1 MNQTTPSAW
10 AEVRAGLRP
19 SVVLA
24 AGAIL
29 MALGPILQRL
39 PALDMLPWCAW
50 AGGLILV
57 GTGLVMCTPRG
68 WASAMVSVAGVLFL
82 AHAVALVAALLGLAV
97 AAWAYQMLAIPKLV
111 VVGALAITE
120 RQQHG
125 RHRQVWLL
133 AASGLGV
140 AKIAARLAF
149 PDAAWHD
156 AADVLVNLVVAAA
169 LWIFAQGLRRREDE
183 WARRRL
189 AEISASFEDF
199 DRGPVTTGN

>member
-1 MNQTTPSAW
+1 
-10 AEVRAGLRP
+10 
-19 SVVLA
+19 VLA
-24 AGAIL
+24 VGAIL

-39 PALDMLPWCAW
+39 PAPDGLPWYAW

-57 GTGLVMCTPRG
+57 GTGLVMCTPRI
-68 WASAMVSVAGVLFL
+68 WASAMVSVAGLLFL
-82 AHAVALVAALLGLAV
+82 AHAAALIAALLGLAV

-133 AASGLGV
+133 VASGLGV

-149 PDAAWHD
+149 PGAAWHD

-199 DRGPVTTGN
+199 DRGPVTTSN

>member
-1 MNQTTPSAW
+1 MNRTTRSAW
-10 AEVRAGLRP
+10 GEVRAGMRP
-19 SVVLA
+19 STVLA

-39 PALDMLPWCAW
+39 PEPGMVPWYAW
-50 AGGLILV
+50 AGGLLLV
-57 GTGLVMCTPRG
+57 GTGLVMCTPHV
-68 WASAMVSVAGVLFL
+68 WASAMVSVAGLLFL
-82 AHAVALVAALLGLAV
+82 AHAVALIAALLGLAV

-111 VVGALAITE
+111 IVGALAVTE

-133 AASGLGV
+133 VASGFGL

-156 AADVLVNLVVAAA
+156 AADVLVNLMVATA
-169 LWIFAQGLRRREDE
+169 LGIFAQGLRRREDE

-199 DRGPVTTGN
+199 DRGPVTASS